1 MSYTDFDHL
10 PLGRRGGAAGHVT
23 SARPAAAAGGP
34 PAWPGLPFLPVQSD
48 DDGAPPNTRLFL
60 PANSD
65 STVPL
70 PSTDAGAMAQGRFG
84 GEGSWC
90 TYVCP
95 PFPGMEGAQK
105 VRARRTTPPVC
116 VLAAHRGRTAAVG
129 GSMAL
134 ASFFFSLAL
143 FLSRPFPFGPL
154 LVASPLRNQ
163 GQQRRTGAALGRRR
177 RGGHAT
183 CGRGWWWC
191 REARAGTGK
200 GKKGSRTKR
209 AFSAPA
215 FAIGARK
222 VFVEI
227 EERTFGHNLAWKD
240 PFVLEV
246 TALRPPLLAVA
257 LNSQCAGPYM
267 DAIGTELSIETT
279 RAQDRAGRVRGARVA
294 ARPGVGCPPTALPIR
309 VGTGRH

>member
-1 MSYTDFDHL
+1 
-10 PLGRRGGAAGHVT
+10 
-23 SARPAAAAGGP
+23 
-34 PAWPGLPFLPVQSD
+34 
-48 DDGAPPNTRLFL
+48 
-60 PANSD
+60 
-65 STVPL
+65 
-70 PSTDAGAMAQGRFG
+70 
-84 GEGSWC
+84 
-90 TYVCP
+90 
-95 PFPGMEGAQK
+95 
-105 VRARRTTPPVC
+105 
-116 VLAAHRGRTAAVG
+116 
-129 GSMAL
+129 MAL

-143 FLSRPFPFGPL
+143 FLSRAFPFGPL

-227 EERTFGHNLAWKD
+227 EGQ
-240 PFVLEV
+240 
-246 TALRPPLLAVA
+246 
-257 LNSQCAGPYM
+257 SG
-267 DAIGTELSIETT
+267 
-279 RAQDRAGRVRGARVA
+279 
-294 ARPGVGCPPTALPIR
+294 
-309 VGTGRH
+309 

>member
-1 MSYTDFDHL
+1 VCVPGSCRMGCVCNYYTCCTYH
-10 PLGRRGGAAGHVT
+10 AC
-23 SARPAAAAGGP
+23 S
-34 PAWPGLPFLPVQSD
+34 
-48 DDGAPPNTRLFL
+48 
-60 PANSD
+60 
-65 STVPL
+65 
-70 PSTDAGAMAQGRFG
+70 
-84 GEGSWC
+84 

-129 GSMAL
+129 GSIAL
-134 ASFFFSLAL
+134 ASFFFFPLPFSSLDHFPLAPFSSLAHFGIKVSSDGRAQPWAAVGAAVTPRVDGGGGGAGRQGPARERVKRAHARRGRFPL
-143 FLSRPFPFGPL
+143 RLLPLGRARSLWKLKVRAVEQADGVWRCSEAKPGLSRD
-154 LVASPLRNQ
+154 LVR
-163 GQQRRTGAALGRRR
+163 GR
-177 RGGHAT
+177 ADV
-183 CGRGWWWC
+183 
-191 REARAGTGK
+191 RAQSG
-200 GKKGSRTKR
+200 
-209 AFSAPA
+209 
-215 FAIGARK
+215 
-222 VFVEI
+222 VE
-227 EERTFGHNLAWKD
+227 RSV
-240 PFVLEV
+240 VLEV